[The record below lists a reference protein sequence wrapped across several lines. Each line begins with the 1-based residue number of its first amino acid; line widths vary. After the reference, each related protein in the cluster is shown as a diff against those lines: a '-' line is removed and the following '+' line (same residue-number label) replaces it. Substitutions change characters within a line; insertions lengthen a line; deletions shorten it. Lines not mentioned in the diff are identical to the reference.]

1 MVFFNSISIEAIQI
15 RYKNKKNGIKAFH
28 QANIKIRIL

>member
-15 RYKNKKNGIKAFH
+15 RYKNKKNGFKVFH
-28 QANIKIRIL
+28 QAVIETRIL